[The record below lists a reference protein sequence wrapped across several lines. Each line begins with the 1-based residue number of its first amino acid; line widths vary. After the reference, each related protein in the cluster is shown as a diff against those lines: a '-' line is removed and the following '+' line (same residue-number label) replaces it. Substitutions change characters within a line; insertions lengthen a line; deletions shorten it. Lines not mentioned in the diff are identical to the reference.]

1 MTQSRS
7 RLFNY
12 LNRKAL
18 GAVFLAKRVSF
29 PGFEGIPIYDVILF
43 FLKGLQ
49 KGALTTRASS
59 IAFHIF
65 LALLPTIIYFFTLIP
80 HLPVE
85 NFEEGLLSM
94 LQDILP
100 LNAFELI
107 ENTLRD
113 MFIPRTGLSVLGFL
127 IALIFA
133 TNAVNGMIVAF
144 NATYHSIETRS
155 WLERRAIAA
164 LLVFIL
170 FILITTAVSLIVF
183 SRAVVSRLVEL
194 EMIRRSLT
202 FYLLMTGKWI
212 VIIALIYS
220 AISALYFLGPSRRMK
235 WRFFSTGSSFASILV
250 ILTSLIFTYMINN
263 FGRFNEIFG
272 SIGTMMVV
280 LLWIFLNSIALLIGF
295 ELNASIRNAKLVMNA
310 LPDEDITEDG

>member
-194 EMIRRSLT
+194 DHCIDLFGHFSPLFPGALTQNEMA
-202 FYLLMTGKWI
+202 
-212 VIIALIYS
+212 V
-220 AISALYFLGPSRRMK
+220 
-235 WRFFSTGSSFASILV
+235 
-250 ILTSLIFTYMINN
+250 
-263 FGRFNEIFG
+263 
-272 SIGTMMVV
+272 
-280 LLWIFLNSIALLIGF
+280 FLNRLILCLHTGD
-295 ELNASIRNAKLVMNA
+295 
-310 LPDEDITEDG
+310 PDIPDLHIYDQ